1 MKPRPPLPEGPFLVV
16 GLARS
21 GAAIAHLLRSRGERV
36 IGVDSGEPGSAAG
49 LGEAGVEV
57 HVNEPGTDLL
67 DEIRDEVKIVVKSP
81 GVPQD
86 APVVA
91 AAHERGIPVTGELE
105 LAWRALPNRFIAVT
119 GTNGKTTT
127 TELIGHL
134 LRSAGEPV
142 AVAGNVGTPLAAL
155 VGEVEEEATIVCE
168 CSSFQLEDAEAF
180 APECSVF
187 LNLAPD
193 HLDRHGTVEEY
204 LDAKLRIFAN
214 QGPGDIAVVNGAEP
228 ALAGIELP
236 EGVQRVVF
244 NPDGSGDGEMTIEA
258 GEIRWHGEPLVLSAE
273 LHLLGPH
280 NVANAMAAAAAALAI
295 GLPLDAV
302 AEGLRSFE
310 GVAHRLEPVR
320 ALNGVLYVNDSKATN
335 VAAALA
341 AVNAFE
347 GGIHLIL
354 GGQRKEESL
363 EPLAGAVAERVVAI
377 YLVGDAAEDFEQ
389 ALAPTGIETRRA
401 DGLNEAVALAA
412 EKATAGQVVLLA
424 PAAAS
429 FDTYPDF
436 EARGEH
442 FRRIVEALR

>member
-1 MKPRPPLPEGPFLVV
+1 MKARPPLPEGPFLVV

-21 GAAIAHLLRSRGERV
+21 GAAIARLLRRRDARV
-36 IGVDSGEPGSAAG
+36 IGVDSGTPENAAG
-49 LGEAGVEV
+49 LAEAGVEV
-57 HVNEPGTDLL
+57 HVNEAGTGFLN
-67 DEIRDEVKIVVKSP
+67 EVKTVVKSP
-81 GVPQD
+81 GVPQT
-86 APVVA
+86 APVIA
-91 AAHERGIPVTGELE
+91 AARQQGVAVTGELE
-105 LAWRALPNRFIAVT
+105 LAWRALPNRFVAVT

-142 AVAGNVGTPLAAL
+142 AVAGNVGTPLAELA
-155 VGEVEEEATIVCE
+155 GEVEEEATIVCE
-168 CSSFQLEDAEAF
+168 CSSFQLEDTEAF
-180 APECSVF
+180 APECAVF

-193 HLDRHGTVEEY
+193 HLDRHGTVEDY

-236 EGVQRVVF
+236 EGVERVVF
-244 NPDGSGDGEMTIEA
+244 NPDGRGEAGDVTIEA
-258 GEIRWHGEPLVLSAE
+258 GEIRWRGQPLVLSAE

-280 NVANAMAAAAAALAI
+280 NVANAMAAAAAALAT

-310 GVAHRLEPVR
+310 GVPHRLEPIR

-335 VAAALA
+335 VAAAVA

-347 GGIHLIL
+347 SGIHLIL

-363 EPLAGAVAERVVAI
+363 EPLAGPVAERAVAV
-377 YLVGDAAEDFEQ
+377 YLVGEAADDFER
-389 ALAPTGIETRRA
+389 ALEPAGVEMRRA
-401 DGLNEAVALAA
+401 EGLSEAVALAA

-429 FDTYPDF
+429 FDAYADF
-436 EARGEH
+436 EARGDD
-442 FRRIVEALR
+442 FRKIVEALR

>member
-1 MKPRPPLPEGPFLVV
+1 
-16 GLARS
+16 
-21 GAAIAHLLRSRGERV
+21 
-36 IGVDSGEPGSAAG
+36 
-49 LGEAGVEV
+49 V

-67 DEIRDEVKIVVKSP
+67 HEMRDEVKTVIKSP

-105 LAWRALPNRFIAVT
+105 LAWRALPNRFVAVT

-134 LRSAGEPV
+134 LRSAGQPV

-155 VGEVEEEATIVCE
+155 VGEVEEGATIVCE

-236 EGVQRVVF
+236 EGVERVVF

-363 EPLAGAVAERVVAI
+363 EPLVGAVAERVVAI